1 MALLDE
7 CMAHN
12 RVQAVTLVCVLALRH
27 IAIVAKGSQG
37 CQSGRTDQGDQDQ
50 GDQDQGKDAGSD
62 LRGGAFPMISGLLLM
77 PD

>member
-50 GDQDQGKDAGSD
+50 GKDAGSD